1 MKLTD
6 PDGKD
11 SLIGGDALSDENN
24 SAPLPD
30 ESLIDDS
37 PLNKE
42 GDGEQEDENQTIP
55 PPAD

>member
-6 PDGKD
+6 PDDKD
-11 SLIGGDALSDENN
+11 SLIGGDALSDEN
-24 SAPLPD
+24 SSIPKAD

-37 PLNKE
+37 PLNNE
-42 GDGEQEDENQTIP
+42 GGEEQGDTTQTIP